1 MLGPGVTVDGVLLAS
16 SNPHKLTEVTAILSP
31 LGIVVTGLDPQH
43 LPPEPVEDAD
53 TFEGN
58 ARLKAIGYAKATG
71 QRCMADDSGLE
82 VDALGGEPGIY
93 SARYAGIGDTRDERD
108 AANNDKLMRAMTDV
122 PDGQRAA
129 RFVCCMCLAD
139 PDGTVIAEARGV
151 FEGVIAHTPSGEHG
165 FGYDSLLLLPE
176 GITSAQLP
184 PQEKNTRSHRAAAT
198 RALATLIAH

>member
-1 MLGPGVTVDGVLLAS
+1 
-16 SNPHKLTEVTAILSP
+16 
-31 LGIVVTGLDPQH
+31 
-43 LPPEPVEDAD
+43 
-53 TFEGN
+53 
-58 ARLKAIGYAKATG
+58 
-71 QRCMADDSGLE
+71 
-82 VDALGGEPGIY
+82 
-93 SARYAGIGDTRDERD
+93 
-108 AANNDKLMRAMTDV
+108 
-122 PDGQRAA
+122 
-129 RFVCCMCLAD
+129 MCLAD